1 MVKYTQTGM
10 GAPLPAREV
19 VAMKKLSAQTK
30 AKLKKA
36 IRIAVCV
43 VLGLGV
49 VGGGA
54 YLGVYSTNRPS
65 AIVDAAQKTGA
76 VTNGASGFL
85 YGFAEPD
92 IPSVE
97 IAKSID
103 VSTLST
109 KTYGGLQHPIGD
121 VNQVAGTFLAA
132 GGEEI
137 IVYTQDMYDTWY
149 YQFDSMEA
157 YLERVRETVTATA
170 QADYADR
177 VTYCIYNEMDNGAWF
192 GDFSVPEN
200 RQKTYEAWKET
211 YALVRSIDPDAKIGG
226 PGYCNFDA
234 DNIREFLEYCKA
246 ESCLPDTMIWHE
258 LGSNSLYLWDEHFE
272 DYAEICAELG
282 IEALPVC
289 ISEYGLMET
298 NGIPGESLKWITR
311 IENSKAEACV
321 AYWRLANNMSDT
333 VADDVTPNSNWW
345 AYRWYAEMTGE
356 TLAVEDK
363 DLFQS
368 NMGKFLT
375 RQSKHLEYKGFT
387 ALATLDEDNGEMQLL
402 AGGSD
407 RDSDIFLQNL
417 DKTETFAG
425 VETVKVTAEYVDYKG
440 LGGAVLEPTF
450 GFETYLPV
458 KDGEVQIEMND
469 ILYTQCWHLT
479 VTPTD
484 ILWDEFES
492 GVLSVAGTPRDLTVM
507 QRYEAEDAD
516 LFGTAKKASDS
527 AYAASGK
534 QLVRMSSAKESGV
547 EFDVTAA
554 TEGTYTL
561 DLVYAN
567 GANGVQYDE
576 AGAVTDKGA
585 RSPVEVK
592 LFLDGRE
599 AGALTLD
606 STIKDDFTG
615 CVSATVTLPAG
626 DHEIRFV
633 LPQNETFTET
643 LAFDFLDVT
652 RQSEPANELLYAE
665 ADEATSTDTET
676 SILVLAKED
685 GYHNVR
691 FTAQSA
697 PTAFTLNGTTVSNAA
712 FRADAA
718 PVYSCK
724 VYLRRGLSYLAVN
737 VPGAQ
742 DIQITKADDA
752 ATGLTVFAADSLGI
766 AGGAQ
771 RVFPQADSTAA
782 AGKTNT
788 LPYIDNITCENGAS
802 AQITCLTP
810 ADGYYQ
816 LTFLYSS
823 NEEGGVHDYNVDL
836 VERYVTLFVN
846 GEKQGNT
853 YFRSTY
859 SWETYKTKTVTVYLK
874 QGTNI
879 ITMQNDGSYR
889 FNGRVT
895 AAPRI
900 AEVTVAPLMQIG

>member
-1 MVKYTQTGM
+1 M
-10 GAPLPAREV
+10 
-19 VAMKKLSAQTK
+19 
-30 AKLKKA
+30 
-36 IRIAVCV
+36 
-43 VLGLGV
+43 
-49 VGGGA
+49 
-54 YLGVYSTNRPS
+54 
-65 AIVDAAQKTGA
+65 
-76 VTNGASGFL
+76 
-85 YGFAEPD
+85 
-92 IPSVE
+92 
-97 IAKSID
+97 
-103 VSTLST
+103 
-109 KTYGGLQHPIGD
+109 
-121 VNQVAGTFLAA
+121 
-132 GGEEI
+132 
-137 IVYTQDMYDTWY
+137 
-149 YQFDSMEA
+149 
-157 YLERVRETVTATA
+157 TATA
-170 QADYADR
+170 QANYADR

-234 DNIREFLEYCKA
+234 DNIREFLEYCIA
-246 ESCLPDTMIWHE
+246 ENCLPDTMIWHE

-282 IEALPVC
+282 IEKLPVC

-298 NGIPGESLKWITR
+298 NGIPGESLKWISR
-311 IENSKAEACV
+311 IESSKAEACV

-333 VADDVTPNSNWW
+333 VADGVTPNSNWW

-356 TLAVEDK
+356 TLAVESK

-387 ALATLDEDNGEMQLL
+387 ALAALDEEKGEMQLL

-407 RDSDIFLQNL
+407 RDSDIVLQNL
-417 DKTETFAG
+417 DKTETFSG

-484 ILWDEFES
+484 IVWDEFES
-492 GVLSVAGTPRDLTVM
+492 GIFSVARTPRDLTVM

-534 QLVRMSSAKESGV
+534 QLVRMNSGRESGV
-547 EFDVTAA
+547 EFDITAHTA
-554 TEGTYTL
+554 GTYTL
-561 DLVYAN
+561 DLVYGN
-567 GANGVQYDE
+567 GANGVQTDKD
-576 AGAVTDKGA
+576 GAVTDKGV
-585 RSPVEVK
+585 RSPVEVT
-592 LFLDGRE
+592 LFLDDRE
-599 AGALTLD
+599 AGTLTLD

-615 CVSATVTLPAG
+615 CCSVDVTLPQG

-633 LPQNETFTET
+633 LAKNEAISET
-643 LAFDFLDVT
+643 LTFDFLDVT
-652 RQSEPANELLYAE
+652 LQSEQAADGFLYAV
-665 ADEATSTDTET
+665 ADEKTTSDTQT
-676 SILVLAKED
+676 SFLILAKED
-685 GYHNVR
+685 GYHDIR

-697 PTAFTLNGTTVSNAA
+697 PTALTLNGTTVENAA
-712 FRADAA
+712 FQTSAA

-724 VYLRRGLSYLAVN
+724 LYLRRGLSYLAVN
-737 VPGAQ
+737 VPNAQ
-742 DIQITKADDA
+742 DIQVAKTEDA
-752 ATGLTVFAADSLGI
+752 ATGLTVFSADSLGI
-766 AGGAQ
+766 AGGAE
-771 RVFPQADSTAA
+771 RKIPEADSTQT
-782 AGKTNT
+782 AGKIND

-816 LTFLYSS
+816 LTFLYSN

-836 VERYVTLFVN
+836 VERYITLSVN
-846 GEKQGNT
+846 GEKLGNT

-859 SWETYKTKTVTVYLK
+859 SWEAYKTKTVTVYLK

-900 AEVTVAPLMQIG
+900 AEVTVAPLMQNG

>member
-1 MVKYTQTGM
+1 
-10 GAPLPAREV
+10 
-19 VAMKKLSAQTK
+19 MKKLSPQTK

-36 IRIAVCV
+36 LLITVCAA
-43 VLGLGV
+43 LGLGV

-54 YLGVYSTNRPS
+54 YLGVYSTNRPR
-65 AIVDAAQKTGA
+65 AAVDAAQKTGA

-92 IPSVE
+92 IPTVE

-121 VNQVAGTFLAA
+121 VNQVADTFLAA

-234 DNIREFLEYCKA
+234 DNIREFLEYCIA

-272 DYAEICAELG
+272 DYAELCAELG
-282 IEALPVC
+282 IEKLPVC

-298 NGIPGESLKWITR
+298 NGIPGESLKWISR
-311 IENSKAEACV
+311 IENSNAEACV

-356 TLAVEDK
+356 TLAVESK

-387 ALATLDEDNGEMQLL
+387 ALATLDEEKGEMQLL

-407 RDSDIFLQNL
+407 RDSDIVLQNL
-417 DKTETFAG
+417 DKTETFSG

-484 ILWDEFES
+484 IVWDEFES
-492 GVLSVAGTPRDLTVM
+492 GILSVAGTPRDLTVM

-534 QLVRMSSAKESGV
+534 QLVRMNSGRESGV
-547 EFDVTAA
+547 EFDITAHTA
-554 TEGTYTL
+554 GTYTL
-561 DLVYAN
+561 DLVYGN
-567 GANGVQYDE
+567 GANGVQTDKD
-576 AGAVTDKGA
+576 GTVTDKGV
-585 RSPVEVK
+585 RSPVEVT
-592 LFLDGRE
+592 LFLDDRE
-599 AGALTLD
+599 AGTLTLD

-615 CVSATVTLPAG
+615 CCSVDVTLPQG

-633 LPQNETFTET
+633 LAKNEAISET
-643 LAFDFLDVT
+643 LTFDFLDVT
-652 RQSEPANELLYAE
+652 LQSEQAADGFPYAV
-665 ADEATSTDTET
+665 ADEKTTSDTQT
-676 SILVLAKED
+676 SFLILAKED
-685 GYHNVR
+685 GYHDIR

-697 PTAFTLNGTTVSNAA
+697 PTALTLNGTTVENAA
-712 FRADAA
+712 FQTSAA

-724 VYLRRGLSYLAVN
+724 LYLRRGLSYLAVN
-737 VPGAQ
+737 VPNAQ
-742 DIQITKADDA
+742 DIQVAKTEDA
-752 ATGLTVFAADSLGI
+752 ATGLTVFSADSLGI
-766 AGGAQ
+766 AGGAE
-771 RVFPQADSTAA
+771 RKIPEADSTQT
-782 AGKTNT
+782 AGKTND

-816 LTFLYSS
+816 LTFLYSN

-836 VERYVTLFVN
+836 VERYITLSVN
-846 GEKQGNT
+846 GEKLGNT

-859 SWETYKTKTVTVYLK
+859 SWEAYKTKTVTVYLK

-900 AEVTVAPLMQIG
+900 AEVTVAPLMQNG

>member
-1 MVKYTQTGM
+1 
-10 GAPLPAREV
+10 
-19 VAMKKLSAQTK
+19 MKKLSPQTK

-36 IRIAVCV
+36 LLITVCAA
-43 VLGLGV
+43 LGLGV

-54 YLGVYSTNRPS
+54 YLGVYSTNRPC
-65 AIVDAAQKTGA
+65 AAVDVAQKTGA

-92 IPSVE
+92 IPTVE

-121 VNQVAGTFLAA
+121 VNQVADTFLAA

-234 DNIREFLEYCKA
+234 DNIREFLEYCIA
-246 ESCLPDTMIWHE
+246 ENCLPDTMIWHE

-272 DYAEICAELG
+272 DYAELCAELG
-282 IEALPVC
+282 IEKLPVC

-298 NGIPGESLKWITR
+298 NGIPGESLKWISR

-356 TLAVEDK
+356 TLAVESK

-387 ALATLDEDNGEMQLL
+387 ALAALDEEKGEMQLL

-407 RDSDIFLQNL
+407 RDSDIVLQNL
-417 DKTETFAG
+417 DKTETFSE

-484 ILWDEFES
+484 IVWDEFES
-492 GVLSVAGTPRDLTVM
+492 GILSVAGTPRDLTVM

-534 QLVRMSSAKESGV
+534 QLVRMNSGRESGV
-547 EFDVTAA
+547 EFDITAHTA
-554 TEGTYTL
+554 GTYTL
-561 DLVYAN
+561 DLVYGN
-567 GANGVQYDE
+567 GANGVQTDKD
-576 AGAVTDKGA
+576 GAVTDKGV
-585 RSPVEVK
+585 RSPVEVT
-592 LFLDGRE
+592 LFLDDRE
-599 AGALTLD
+599 AGTLTLD

-615 CVSATVTLPAG
+615 CCSVDVTLPQG

-633 LPQNETFTET
+633 LAKNEAISET
-643 LAFDFLDVT
+643 LTFDFLDVT
-652 RQSEPANELLYAE
+652 LQSEQAADGFLYAV
-665 ADEATSTDTET
+665 ADEMTTSDTQT
-676 SILVLAKED
+676 SFLILAKED
-685 GYHNVR
+685 GYHDIR

-697 PTAFTLNGTTVSNAA
+697 PTALTLNGTTVENAA
-712 FRADAA
+712 FQTSAA

-724 VYLRRGLSYLAVN
+724 LYLRRGLSYLAVN
-737 VPGAQ
+737 VPNAQ
-742 DIQITKADDA
+742 DIQVAKTEDA
-752 ATGLTVFAADSLGI
+752 ATGLTVFSADSLGI
-766 AGGAQ
+766 AGGAE
-771 RVFPQADSTAA
+771 RKIPEADSTQT
-782 AGKTNT
+782 AGKTND

-816 LTFLYSS
+816 LTFLYSN

-836 VERYVTLFVN
+836 VERYITLSVN
-846 GEKQGNT
+846 GEKLGNT

-859 SWETYKTKTVTVYLK
+859 SWEAYKTKTVTVYLK

-900 AEVTVAPLMQIG
+900 AEVTVAPLMQNG